1 MANGNVGT
9 VFMTL
14 GLKDETEAGLK
25 RVEANLRKNKQYTSE
40 IKEEMR
46 KIREEMKLA
55 GTEDLSKPLSKALSF
70 FKKYD
75 DSVYTSITGTNKLLN
90 ALRGVMS
97 YNKGEI
103 TLDLGNIN
111 KAIRLVQ
118 DLSKKYSL
126 IEDKDDRK
134 AFKNRVDNALSY
146 LEILQR
152 ISRKEKELSELSKSS
167 RNIDKGTIAEARS
180 TLSSIKREV
189 ANALYSKDNSIIN
202 TSMMS
207 EIKKLVSMSAGE
219 ITDVIKNLKKSNP
232 LSVFINSVDLLT
244 AKINNAKIKLEELQ
258 SLQRLGSGRYMQ
270 LIDDASINNL
280 KTVIGKMQSLL
291 GRENKGQ
298 RTDLEVINRLLSET
312 AVISSEAALA
322 VRRFRTDMKMLG
334 DVKTGEDAVYH
345 LNNLYKEYRNLQ
357 NVRQT
362 NLSAGIDVS
371 SIDHEI
377 ARVRA
382 LFSEIQS
389 IRRTINAGIESS
401 VNKQISKEQ
410 DAYLKQLSQE
420 AKQVMKNADVQDK
433 LQRQKEKN
441 ESKQSNDALR
451 EEYQLREAKLKQL
464 DREARYLMRNAETQ
478 RKLAEEQQRM
488 QDKRQKKQDELNNG
502 EASYYA
508 RIRNILSHIDSVNKN
523 ITPYLMNASKM
534 GVTIPSSVV
543 DGIKRLYTIQQTLI
557 TNNAAG
563 RNMGLGWLD
572 SLLKRNAFSETN
584 KDLQRFTSNID
595 DARNRFQ
602 SLFDILNRMRNERA
616 VSASLGVDTKRL
628 DSDMADTLG
637 KLKLLRSI
645 IKTGV
650 GNTSD
655 ITGIDDR
662 SLKLLGRV
670 VSAQRNHNREKQRQ
684 NDLERKHQEELEKSA
699 RIIQSRLVAGL
710 RESTRQAGALHGVF
724 SDIKSL
730 FLQGG
735 IVFGVQQ
742 FLGSVIKTGGEMEKQ
757 HIALQSILG
766 DMQNANTMFGQ
777 VKELALQSPFTF
789 SELNRDVKQLAAYGV
804 EYENLYDTTKRLAD
818 MSSGLGVSFERIALA
833 FGQVQARG
841 WLDGKEL
848 RQIAYAGIPLLDRLS
863 KLYSKREGR
872 AVNTSEIKSRISNRE
887 VSFED
892 VKEIFWDMTD
902 AGGQFYNMQLVLSET
917 LLGRYNKM
925 KDAWEIMLADF
936 ARGDSILGGTLKGA
950 LNLMT
955 ALIQSAHTLGPVMV
969 AAFSGVALTKL
980 RNAVAGPVGQNFLAN
995 KQKLA
1000 DNVQMKVLSGK
1011 SIDDVEKRILNSKRE
1026 ITIEDLK
1033 ALTAEK
1039 AITKNELQRLYVSK
1053 QITKEMYQQS
1063 LSALGMGNSVGRFT
1077 NRFGVGISLAFQSI
1091 KRGALSLLGLMGG
1104 WPGLI
1109 MTGLTMGITYLI
1121 SKNSEMRQQMKQT
1134 QEEIADRN
1142 KKIGDFMR
1150 ENNAGEVI
1158 GSGDEKNIKNTIN
1171 AYLEKIKEVNKF
1183 GYENIVIQ
1191 ANQIKNDKDR
1201 LSYLEFQLQLIEE
1214 ANKIAAGKLN
1224 RESFY
1229 NDLSGE
1235 IKDARGEIEKIN
1247 DLSAHFM
1254 SGNTNVRDELQ
1265 KAINE
1270 FDVGGIKNVL
1280 QREFGDI
1287 SRDPKLQYAA
1297 NQAMS
1302 SIFTALN
1309 IPPEVSN
1316 TIRGKIM
1323 ESFGLADGWLAG
1335 EVSDKM
1341 AGVISE
1347 SYPLIALKIR
1357 QGVELTDAEKEKVKE
1372 LMEDAK
1378 DGIAQKYPLLEAKVK
1393 ELLAGSNF
1401 QMVIDLVYN
1410 KQGLDNNVAKQ
1421 MAERVPNVLPND
1433 KLQKYVKYVDSWGKS
1448 NSWTEARDAA
1458 KQDIDKLYNEYQSAM
1473 KSKSND
1479 VESKKWAWQT
1489 AVSAASDLLYYDY
1502 EGTGK
1507 KTNKTTKED
1516 PELKNLR
1523 ERINAF
1529 KAFRQMYQKAK
1540 EVMTKSDARQWSFN
1554 LFPEMEGLNPEDYVG
1569 SIEKLK
1575 KSLDFSLSNERK
1587 KALTELNREIG
1598 EWKLSEVLK
1607 PEFEKAAAIFKEA
1620 LDRQLKQMD
1629 LWKSIFE
1636 KTGSEAFANMA
1647 LVDNVLVD
1655 ENARELMRQFGQKFG
1670 VEYHWKDMTDAK
1682 AKEMYK
1688 GQNMAGAYE
1697 MWKQITELLRNNYV
1711 QYLKDGADAIANT
1724 LSFAEKLAAV
1734 DAKYASKIAAARAMG
1749 DTGLIGRYEYQKKQE
1764 KSGILLEQLKSNINW
1779 DGVFGNLDNYSRKEL
1794 KKIRKNLSTAVAGG
1808 LTEGMST
1815 TDLQTLYDGIAK
1827 LDEKVY
1833 GGTWSGLRE
1842 LIDEQL
1848 KAAQAYDV
1856 AVREYENAVRQYGE
1870 NDYRTE
1876 LSRKTKN
1883 EAENRKAKATGAVE
1897 GKKGETISNIS
1908 ALGNMLASLASGNG
1922 DGSVLFRNGGQWTK
1936 SIITMA
1942 GADSKIAGQYGEIV
1956 QTSLG
1961 IMEQV
1966 NKQGLDGFLSSLTEE
1981 VGGFLGKMMK
1991 YSIAGGI
1998 GSLFGLDLDGA
2009 DYSSY
2014 NAAKTE
2020 YEGLVGVWDSLI
2032 SRKKEY
2038 FGIHWGSEA
2047 QKAAEEQKKLLESE
2061 IEQTRLIAKE
2071 RLGAGKSVGSHSIG
2085 YRMWQGSYD
2094 YNGQNWRDVAGE
2106 ISSKYGVKFT
2116 GMEDMLYMNADV
2128 LEQIKQDYA
2137 GLWSKLDSDY
2147 KEYLEKLIEYGYQA
2161 DDIAKSIT
2169 EKLTGNSFE
2178 GMVQQWASAMSQM
2191 SNSSENLVDDFENN
2205 MKNALLNA
2213 MVEEVFSERIQA
2225 LLDKATEYGQNGEK
2239 VYGQDGKVISG
2250 YTKEE
2255 YGTLMADS
2263 ESLAKDVDA
2272 MRDMLRDMYGW
2283 NDNSSSS
2290 ASNVISGITE
2300 EEANLGLS
2308 YLNSIRADVSV
2319 NRENISKIYQ
2329 SVGVIPQMNATVRQ
2343 QLATLEYI
2351 AECSMRN
2358 ADAAEEIRDM
2368 FRAVT
2373 NNTKKVYV
2381 N

>member
-126 IEDKDDRK
+126 IEDKDDKK

-146 LEILQR
+146 LEVLQR

-207 EIKKLVSMSAGE
+207 EIKKLVNMSAGE

-345 LNNLYKEYRNLQ
+345 LNNLYREYRNLQ
-357 NVRQT
+357 NIRQT

-371 SIDHEI
+371 AIDHEI
-377 ARVRA
+377 TRVRA

-420 AKQVMKNADVQDK
+420 AKQVMKNADVQDR
-433 LQRQKEKN
+433 LQRQKEK
-441 ESKQSNDALR
+441 SAQ
-451 EEYQLREAKLKQL
+451 REAKADSDAKARRQELLNLLERYIGRMERIGMQSLNLNVLSGSFDKALGGARDLLNIIEQLNPALMGKGGRQSIDDLNQKYAQLKIIL
-464 DREARYLMRNAETQ
+464 DGAIQAQNELNRAQEKANKKSDLENKRAEAKAQREATKAATEAANA
-478 RKLAEEQQRM
+478 
-488 QDKRQKKQDELNNG
+488 
-502 EASYYA
+502 
-508 RIRNILSHIDSVNKN
+508 
-523 ITPYLMNASKM
+523 
-534 GVTIPSSVV
+534 
-543 DGIKRLYTIQQTLI
+543 
-557 TNNAAG
+557 
-563 RNMGLGWLD
+563 
-572 SLLKRNAFSETN
+572 
-584 KDLQRFTSNID
+584 
-595 DARNRFQ
+595 
-602 SLFDILNRMRNERA
+602 
-616 VSASLGVDTKRL
+616 
-628 DSDMADTLG
+628 
-637 KLKLLRSI
+637 
-645 IKTGV
+645 
-650 GNTSD
+650 
-655 ITGIDDR
+655 
-662 SLKLLGRV
+662 
-670 VSAQRNHNREKQRQ
+670 EKQRQ
-684 NDLERKHQEELEKSA
+684 KEIEISRQ
-699 RIIQSRLVAGL
+699 RIQSLQAAMDKLKEQAFTSKMYGLNVGDAERAIARVQRMIEDLQLINTRLKVGDKTYLGTIGNIGTGTDVKAINNLTSAYRKANNEAKRNEEQSRRNKKALDDVARAGQNMQAKLIMGL

-735 IVFGVQQ
+735 IVFGIQQ
-742 FLGSVIKTGGEMEKQ
+742 FLDSVIKTGGEMEKQ

-848 RQIAYAGIPLLDRLS
+848 RQISYAGIPLLDRLS

-872 AVNTSEIKSRISNRE
+872 TVNTSEIKSRISKRE

-969 AAFSGVALTKL
+969 AAFSGIALTKL
-980 RNAVAGPVGQNFLAN
+980 RNAIAGPVGQNFLAN

-1000 DNVQMKVLSGK
+1000 DSVQMKVLSGK
-1011 SIDDVEKRILNSKRE
+1011 PIDDVEKRILNSKRQ

-1063 LSALGMGNSVGRFT
+1063 LSALGMGNSVSRFT
-1077 NRFGVGISLAFQSI
+1077 NRFGVGISLAFQSL
-1091 KRGALSLLGLMGG
+1091 KRGALSLLGMMGG

-1109 MTGLTMGITYLI
+1109 MTSLTMGVTYLI
-1121 SKNSEMRQQMKQT
+1121 SKNSELRQQMKQT

-1150 ENNAGEVI
+1150 ENNASNVI
-1158 GSGDEKNIKNTIN
+1158 AGGDEKNIKNTIN

-1191 ANQIKNDKDR
+1191 ANQIKNDKER
-1201 LSYLEFQLQLIEE
+1201 LQYLADQLELIEG
-1214 ANKIAAGKLN
+1214 ANKLAAAKLSDK
-1224 RESFY
+1224 SFY
-1229 NDLSGE
+1229 NDLSNE
-1235 IKDARGEIEKIN
+1235 IKDIRPIVEEIINLGAKASAGEKNAKIAFDYSVKN
-1247 DLSAHFM
+1247 FDI
-1254 SGNTNVRDELQ
+1254 SGLRN
-1265 KAINE
+1265 AIISN
-1270 FDVGGIKNVL
+1270 
-1280 QREFGDI
+1280 FGDI

-1297 NQAMS
+1297 SQAMS
-1302 SIFTALN
+1302 SMFAVHG
-1309 IPPEVSN
+1309 IPEEVSN

-1323 ESFGLADGWLAG
+1323 ESFGLTDGWLAG

-1357 QGVELTDAEKEKVKE
+1357 QGVELTEAEKAKVKE

-1393 ELLAGSNF
+1393 ELLVGSNF

-1410 KQGLDNNVAKQ
+1410 KQGLNNNVAKQ
-1421 MAERVPNVLPND
+1421 MTGRIPLLSSQEQT
-1433 KLQKYVKYVDSWGKS
+1433 QKYVKYVDSWGKG

-1458 KQDIDKLYNEYQSAM
+1458 KQDIDKLYNEYVSAM

-1479 VESKKWAWQT
+1479 VESKKAAWQT
-1489 AVSAASDLLYYDY
+1489 AVGAASDLLYYDY
-1502 EGTGK
+1502 EGTSK

-1516 PELKNLR
+1516 AELKNLR

-1554 LFPEMEGLNPEDYVG
+1554 LFPEMEGLDPEDYVG

-1655 ENARELMRQFGQKFG
+1655 DNAIELMRQFRQKFG
-1670 VEYHWKDMTDAK
+1670 VEYHWKDITDAE

-1711 QYLKDGADAIANT
+1711 QYLNDGADAIANT

-1749 DTGLIGRYEYQKKQE
+1749 DTGLIGRYEQQIKQE

-1833 GGTWSGLRE
+1833 GGTFSGLRE
-1842 LIDEQL
+1842 LIAEQL
-1848 KAAQAYDV
+1848 KAAQAYND
-1856 AVREYENAVRQYGE
+1856 AVREYEDAVRKYGE

-1876 LSRKTKN
+1876 LAKKKMN
-1883 EAENRKAKATGAVE
+1883 EAENRKAKATGAVV
-1897 GKKGETISNIS
+1897 GKKGETIGNVS
-1908 ALGNMLASLASGNG
+1908 ALGDMLLSLASGNG

-1936 SIITMA
+1936 SIMTMA

-1981 VGGFLGKMMK
+1981 IGGFLGKMMK
-1991 YSIAGGI
+1991 YSVAGGI

-2014 NAAKTE
+2014 NEAKAE

-2061 IEQTRLIAKE
+2061 IEQTRLIAEE
-2071 RLGAGKSVGSHSIG
+2071 RLKAGKSVGSHSIG

-2106 ISSKYGVKFT
+2106 ISSKYGVNFT

-2128 LEQIKQDYA
+2128 LEQIKMDYA
-2137 GLWSKLDSDY
+2137 GLWSKLDGDY

-2169 EKLTGNSFE
+2169 EKLTGNSFD

-2191 SNSSENLVDDFENN
+2191 SNSSENLVNDFKNN
-2205 MKNALLNA
+2205 LKNAILNA
-2213 MVEEVFSERIQA
+2213 MVEEVFGERIQA

-2239 VYGQDGKVISG
+2239 VYGQNGKVISG

-2272 MRDMLRDMYGW
+2272 MRDILRDMYDW